1 MRSAEGQRAMQNRR
15 RFLASTAAT
24 ALAVNFVRFRGEAA
38 EFTMKIGTDNPETH
52 PTNVRLKA
60 MVDKVRAQTNGRL
73 ELQVFPNSI
82 LGGDSQ
88 MMTQTRS
95 GALQIWCAPDNVL
108 ANVVPVAAIS
118 NVGFAFNDAKQ
129 GFAAMDGPLGTY
141 IRNQTPKTGMY
152 TFAKIWD
159 NGVREITTSTKP
171 ITQASDML
179 GFKIRVPASPVAI
192 AMFKA
197 IGASPSPVDSK
208 EMYTA
213 LQTRVMDG
221 QENSLAIIETYKLY
235 EVQKFCSISNHMWA
249 GYWMVMNSAAKDSL
263 PKDVFDTLERNMN
276 ETALLQRADVENL
289 NATLQPKLTQEGL
302 TFNNVNR
309 DTFKAKLRESGFYDQ
324 QKNLYGDE
332 PWRLLEKAVG
342 KLT

>member
-1 MRSAEGQRAMQNRR
+1 MHTRS
-15 RFLASTAAT
+15 RFLAASAAT
-24 ALAVNFVRFRGEAA
+24 LAAINFVRFPGDAA
-38 EFTMKIGTDNPETH
+38 EFTLKIGTDNPEPH

-60 MVDKVRAQTNGRL
+60 MADKIRTQTNGRM
-73 ELQVFPNSI
+73 EVQVFANSI

-88 MMTQTRS
+88 MLTQVRS
-95 GALQIWCAPDNVL
+95 GALQMWCAPDNVL
-108 ANVVPVAAIS
+108 ANVISVAAIS

-129 GFAAMDGPLGTY
+129 GFAAMDGPLGTF
-141 IRNQTPKTGMY
+141 IRNQTPKAGMY
-152 TFAKIWD
+152 TFPKIFD
-159 NGVREITTSTKP
+159 NGVRQITTSTKP
-171 ITQASDML
+171 IAQASDML
-179 GFKIRVPASPVAI
+179 GFKIRVPNSPVAI

-197 IGASPSPVDSK
+197 IGASPSPIDSK

-235 EVQKFCSISNHMWA
+235 EVQKYCSLSNHMWA
-249 GYWMVMNSAAKDSL
+249 GYWVVMNAATKDSL
-263 PKDVFDTLERNMN
+263 PKDLFATLERNIG
-276 ETALLQRADVENL
+276 ETALLQRADVEGL

-309 DTFKAKLRESGFYDQ
+309 ESFKMKLREAGFYDQ
-324 QKNLYGDE
+324 QKKVYGDE
-332 PWRLLEKAVG
+332 AWGLLEKAVG

>member
-1 MRSAEGQRAMQNRR
+1 MQNRR
-15 RFLASTAAT
+15 RFLASSAAT
-24 ALAVNFVRFRGEAA
+24 ALAVNFVRFPGDAA
-38 EFTMKIGTDNPETH
+38 EFSMKIGTDNPETH

-73 ELQVFPNSI
+73 ELSVFPNSI

-88 MMTQTRS
+88 MLTQTRS

-129 GFAAMDGPLGTY
+129 GFAAMDGALGTY

-152 TFAKIWD
+152 AFGKIWD

-171 ITQASDML
+171 IAQASDML

-192 AMFKA
+192 TMFKA
-197 IGASPSPVDSK
+197 IGASPSPIDSK

-249 GYWMVMNSAAKDSL
+249 GYWMLMNSAAKDSL

-276 ETALLQRADVENL
+276 ETALLQRTDVENL

-324 QKNLYGDE
+324 QKKTYGDE
-332 PWRLLEKAVG
+332 AWALLEKAVG

>member
-1 MRSAEGQRAMQNRR
+1 MQNRR
-15 RFLASTAAT
+15 RFLASSAAT
-24 ALAVNFVRFRGEAA
+24 ALAVNFVRFPGDAA
-38 EFTMKIGTDNPETH
+38 EFSMKIGTDNPETH

-73 ELQVFPNSI
+73 ELSVFPNSI

-88 MMTQTRS
+88 MLTQTRS

-118 NVGFAFNDAKQ
+118 NVGFAFSDAKQ

-152 TFAKIWD
+152 TFTKIWD

-171 ITQASDML
+171 IAQASDMQ
-179 GFKIRVPASPVAI
+179 GFKIRVPASPIAI
-192 AMFKA
+192 SMFKA
-197 IGASPSPVDSK
+197 IGASPSPIDSK

-235 EVQKFCSISNHMWA
+235 EVQKFCSVSNHMWA
-249 GYWMVMNSAAKDSL
+249 GYWMLMNSAAKDSL
-263 PKDVFDTLERNMN
+263 PKDVFDTLERNMD
-276 ETALLQRADVENL
+276 ETALLQRTDVENL

-324 QKNLYGDE
+324 QKKTYGDE
-332 PWRLLEKAVG
+332 AWALLEKAVG